1 MWRPGSP
8 ARRVAEPLGNGRTE
22 EEEAPRTALEK
33 PNVDCQ
39 EVLDQL
45 ADYLDSE
52 TREELSRAIEKHLS
66 HCRDCR
72 VEVDTLRKTI
82 LLYHQADTSRALQIP
97 IRVTQELNAA
107 LASEYAR
114 GGPETRS

>member
-1 MWRPGSP
+1 MWRPGNP
-8 ARRVAEPLGNGRTE
+8 ARRVAEPLGNGRTD

-33 PNVDCQ
+33 LNVDCQ
-39 EVLDQL
+39 EVLEQL
-45 ADYLDSE
+45 ADYLDNE